1 MSKAQA
7 KARNGVKAKK
17 APVKRRRRK
26 TDLVRVPR
34 GKIGFPQ
41 GMRTTLRMTH
51 TEVFEPSGSTA
62 SVLPIQANGMF
73 QPISGNGKQ
82 PRGFAQFMGIY
93 ANYTVVATKCH
104 ARYMFE
110 GYTGPSAST
119 SGTDQMLQTV
129 IIPSDQTDAV
139 GCLPMAVGIRKGTSI
154 VSSVDAEDLIERERT
169 KCVFITPQEGARTL
183 TQSAGV
189 GEFYKNYTTV
199 SSEGYTGTYQ
209 ANPTVPVY
217 MEVWC
222 AKPSNIADSNPKV
235 VAFIELEFDV
245 IFTNPQALVQGSS
258 SGA

>member
-1 MSKAQA
+1 M
-7 KARNGVKAKK
+7 
-17 APVKRRRRK
+17 
-26 TDLVRVPR
+26 PR

-41 GMRTTLRMTH
+41 GMRTSLRMTH
-51 TEVFEPSGSTA
+51 VQKFEPSGSNA
-62 SVLPIQANGMF
+62 DVLSIQANGLF
-73 QPISGNGKQ
+73 QPITGDGKQ
-82 PRGFAQFMGIY
+82 PRGFAQFLGIY
-93 ANYTVVATKCH
+93 SNYTVVGTKCH
-104 ARYMFE
+104 ARFMYE
-110 GYTGPSAST
+110 GYTGPSVAT

-139 GCLPMAVGIRKGTSI
+139 GCVPMAVGIRKGTSL
-154 VSSVDAEDLIERERT
+154 VPSVDAEDIIERERT

-217 MEVWC
+217 LEVWA
-222 AKPSNIADSNPKV
+222 AKPRDVSDSNPNIL
-235 VAFIELEFDV
+235 AFIELEFDV